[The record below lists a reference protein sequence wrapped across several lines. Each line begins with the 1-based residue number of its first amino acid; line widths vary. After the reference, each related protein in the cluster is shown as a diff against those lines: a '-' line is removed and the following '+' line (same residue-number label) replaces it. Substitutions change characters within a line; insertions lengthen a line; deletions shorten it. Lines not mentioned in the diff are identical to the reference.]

1 MFIIVLVT
9 SRPDRRGPLH
19 TLSYGPADG
28 ATSTQNDRLLLF
40 SNRTDLQYNHLFGV
54 SVQFSSVIACALA
67 SAVVFGLISALSL
80 SHSLSLSLARAL
92 SVGRWL

>member
-1 MFIIVLVT
+1 MFIFFCYQLAPGRQGAFAQRLVT
-9 SRPDRRGPLH
+9 GLK
-19 TLSYGPADG
+19 TA

-67 SAVVFGLISALSL
+67 SAVVFALISALSL
-80 SHSLSLSLARAL
+80 SLSLSLALAL